1 VCSSDLPKT
10 PKPHKV
16 SKIFNINKIN
26 MKAAA
31 YQDPSSPTQYG
42 SDARVDVML
51 EEMKKRQLELH
62 VL

>member
-1 VCSSDLPKT
+1 
-10 PKPHKV
+10 
-16 SKIFNINKIN
+16 

-51 EEMKKRQLELH
+51 EEMKKRGLLS
-62 VL
+62 LRYSLKIKLYPDLFFSLF

>member
-1 VCSSDLPKT
+1 
-10 PKPHKV
+10 
-16 SKIFNINKIN
+16 

-42 SDARVDVML
+42 SDARVDMML